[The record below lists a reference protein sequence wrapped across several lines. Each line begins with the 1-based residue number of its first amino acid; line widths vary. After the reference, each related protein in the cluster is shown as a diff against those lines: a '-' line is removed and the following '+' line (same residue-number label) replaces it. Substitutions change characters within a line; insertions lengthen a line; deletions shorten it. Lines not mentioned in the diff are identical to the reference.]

1 MTPTEPTADAPDL
14 ARRLEKLEARL
25 LGGTIEA
32 TRLRVM
38 GPRGKAVIEL
48 GASPDGEPEIVLLD
62 ALGRDRI
69 LLRLV
74 ENECALEFLA
84 ENGGPQ
90 LRAAAGGDATRVVLW
105 TEGEPQRRAELR
117 VGSDGTAVVAV
128 VEGREGVRAL
138 FGVNA
143 GGDAVVRCDPPRKA
157 DEPA

>member
-1 MTPTEPTADAPDL
+1 MTSPVPPAEAPEL

-25 LGGTIEA
+25 LGGTLEVA
-32 TRLRVM
+32 RLRIV
-38 GPRGKAVIEL
+38 GARGKAVIEL
-48 GASPDGEPEIVLLD
+48 GSSPDGEPEIVLLD

-84 ENGGPQ
+84 EDGRPQ
-90 LRAAAGGDATRVVLW
+90 LRAAAGSDATRVVLW
-105 TEGEPQRRAELR
+105 TEGEAARRAELR
-117 VGSDGTAVVAV
+117 VGADGTAAVAV
-128 VEGREGVRAL
+128 VEGREDVRAI

-143 GGDAVVRCDPPRKA
+143 AGDAVVRCDPPRKG